1 MTFRYRPMFLCSLI
15 STLGL
20 ISPLKELKSANAAE
34 PSCPTPA
41 LSRIQKHQVT
51 RGETLDS
58 IAQRYKLMPATII
71 NMNPSVNNG
80 TVTTGSQLQ
89 IPPFNGIVVQVPNGQ
104 TWRQV
109 AANYKVRPDTLF
121 EINGCQQNPRVVFV
135 PSVSGVTG
143 TPNRITASSGVQTAP
158 SESITGYPLAN
169 PTTVALAYGWQIH
182 PITGKVFFHSGVDLV
197 APVGTPVEAI
207 APGIVVFAKDQASYG
222 KLVIINHAGGLQ
234 TRYAQL
240 ETIQVTLGQNI
251 KPGDILGTVG
261 ATGQPTSRETH
272 LHFEIR
278 ANEPLGWAAKDPKEY
293 LTK

>member
-1 MTFRYRPMFLCSLI
+1 MTFPYRSMFLCSLV

-20 ISPLKELKSANAAE
+20 ISTLPQPQSATAV

-51 RGETLDS
+51 RGETLES
-58 IAQRYKLMPATII
+58 IAQRYQLMPATIV

-80 TVTTGSQLQ
+80 RVAVGNQLQ
-89 IPPFNGIVVQVPNGQ
+89 IPPFDGVVVQVPNGQ
-104 TWRQV
+104 NWRQV
-109 AANYKVRPDTLF
+109 ATKYKVRPDTLF

-135 PSVSGVTG
+135 PMVPGVTG
-143 TPNRITASSGVQTAP
+143 TQNRIIASSGVQTAP
-158 SESITGYPLAN
+158 VTKINGYPLAN
-169 PTTVALAYGWQIH
+169 STTVALAYGWQIH

-197 APVGTPVEAI
+197 SPVGTPVQAI

-222 KLVIINHAGGLQ
+222 KLVIINHADGLQ

-251 KPGDILGTVG
+251 KQGEILGTVG
-261 ATGQPTSRETH
+261 ATGQPTSREAH

-278 ANEPLGWAAKDPKEY
+278 ANELLGWVAKDPKEY
-293 LTK
+293 LK